1 MPIIAHCD
9 LPAFDRLRG
18 EGYDVLRPE
27 EALRQDIREL
37 HVGLLNLMP
46 DAALRATERQFLR
59 LLGACNRIVQIRV
72 HLITVDEPSRGAEA
86 RGYLGRYYERF
97 DEIRR
102 VGLDALVVSGA
113 NPARERLE
121 DEDFWEPMLEILDW
135 AEEHVHSVLCSC
147 LSTHAVLQR
156 SYGVERQ
163 PRPSKRWGVYSH
175 RVVDAGHP
183 LVRDVNTR
191 FDAPRSH
198 RFEVTSAQLEA
209 AGCPVLATSERA
221 DFYLGTSP
229 DGFRYIFF
237 QGHPEYDTDS
247 LLKEYKR
254 EFQRFVEGDRG
265 DFPPYPGRYFS
276 DAARDLLDRHRA
288 DALDARRTGRPA
300 PDLPEEAVEPLLEN
314 TWTDT
319 GKALFNNWLGQVYRR
334 MG

>member
-72 HLITVDEPSRGAEA
+72 HLITVDEPSRGVKA
-86 RGYLGRYYERF
+86 RDYLGRYYERF

-113 NPARERLE
+113 NPARSRLE
-121 DEDFWEPMLEILDW
+121 EEDFWEPMLEILDW

-163 PRPSKRWGVYSH
+163 PRLSKRWGVYSH

-209 AGCPVLATSERA
+209 A
-221 DFYLGTSP
+221 
-229 DGFRYIFF
+229 
-237 QGHPEYDTDS
+237 
-247 LLKEYKR
+247 
-254 EFQRFVEGDRG
+254 
-265 DFPPYPGRYFS
+265 
-276 DAARDLLDRHRA
+276 
-288 DALDARRTGRPA
+288 
-300 PDLPEEAVEPLLEN
+300 
-314 TWTDT
+314 
-319 GKALFNNWLGQVYRR
+319 
-334 MG
+334 